1 MTVDNISIEIAE
13 DDLQADINNLYE
25 NEMPNGFFKVLR
37 GIQQVIHVKIIWNK
51 GIVDIKR
58 NAETVAN
65 INSKKSNWCIGKNG
79 VNNSDKGYFW

>member
-37 GIQQVIHVKIIWNK
+37 GIQQVIHVK
-51 GIVDIKR
+51 
-58 NAETVAN
+58 TVAN
-65 INSKKSNWCIGKNG
+65 INSKKSN
-79 VNNSDKGYFW
+79 